1 MYRLLLAGLIA
12 LAVAVAPIGSA
23 LAAADAMAKPAMEDC
38 HGKKASENH
47 SCCDAMAK
55 CPDQCGVKCCKLMG
69 MIVALAGEVF
79 VLKAQVERL
88 TRALE
93 AGGAVDA
100 QRLAAAAA
108 QEGMTKWLEAEEAA
122 FSRSLTAP
130 YLEPDVSVNATKWMR
145 SE

>member
-1 MYRLLLAGLIA
+1 MSADSKPDLVAELAKLGA
-12 LAVAVAPIGSA
+12 RDPE
-23 LAAADAMAKPAMEDC
+23 AAR
-38 HGKKASENH
+38 
-47 SCCDAMAK
+47 
-55 CPDQCGVKCCKLMG
+55 LMG

-100 QRLAAAAA
+100 ARLAAAAA
-108 QEGMTKWLEAEEAA
+108 QEGMAKWLEAEEAA

-130 YLEPDVSVNATKWMR
+130 YLEPDVTVNSTRWMR
-145 SE
+145 EK

>member
-1 MYRLLLAGLIA
+1 MKNKRPGLIEE
-12 LAVAVAPIGSA
+12 LAKLGDRDPE
-23 LAAADAMAKPAMEDC
+23 AAR
-38 HGKKASENH
+38 
-47 SCCDAMAK
+47 
-55 CPDQCGVKCCKLMG
+55 LMG

-93 AGGAVDA
+93 KGGAIDA

-108 QEGMTKWLEAEEAA
+108 DEGMAKWLSEEEEA

-130 YLEPDVSVNATKWMR
+130 YLEPDLSMNATGWMR
-145 SE
+145 EK

>member
-1 MYRLLLAGLIA
+1 MDQKPDIIEELGKLGNHGNRD
-12 LAVAVAPIGSA
+12 PESA
-23 LAAADAMAKPAMEDC
+23 R
-38 HGKKASENH
+38 
-47 SCCDAMAK
+47 
-55 CPDQCGVKCCKLMG
+55 LMG

-88 TRALE
+88 TRALQ

-100 QRLAAAAA
+100 DKLAAAAA

-130 YLEPDVSVNATKWMR
+130 YLDPDVSVNATRWMR
-145 SE
+145 EK

>member
-1 MYRLLLAGLIA
+1 VADRPGLVDELAKLGA
-12 LAVAVAPIGSA
+12 RDPE
-23 LAAADAMAKPAMEDC
+23 AAR
-38 HGKKASENH
+38 
-47 SCCDAMAK
+47 
-55 CPDQCGVKCCKLMG
+55 LMG

-100 QRLAAAAA
+100 KRLAAAAS

-130 YLEPDVSVNATKWMR
+130 YLAPDVSVNATRWMK
-145 SE
+145 EK